1 MTIYNLFICR
11 VLAFSELPI
20 GKLIRKPA
28 RNLPKENFEVGVIIV
43 LPRLPEV
50 DILHVVSFT
59 LISILGTDYIQKRR
73 GQALLFSFEYNL
85 SPNLLQGVS

>member
-50 DILHVVSFT
+50 DILH
-59 LISILGTDYIQKRR
+59 KMCK
-73 GQALLFSFEYNL
+73 
-85 SPNLLQGVS
+85 QGPTKSHAKIFI